1 MSHVIGRIIP
11 LSNYPSAP
19 TNWSKAFVGK
29 PPEITP
35 MPATRQ
41 QAADIRRGLRSI
53 IRWAK
58 SPGSKA
64 GKVDREKVLL
74 DALEAALRELDA
86 APNSLAAWIIGA
98 MFASLRKGTTADG
111 GPMWF
116 VTDRRLFDEACDAL
130 EFLHQRQATTG
141 ADSAPSK

>member
-19 TNWSKAFVGK
+19 TNWSKAFVGN
-29 PPEITP
+29 PPEIRP

-41 QAADIRRGLRSI
+41 QAADLRRGIRSI

-64 GKVDREKVLL
+64 GKVDREQVLL

-98 MFASLRKGTTADG
+98 MFASLRKTEPASAER
-111 GPMWF
+111 MWV
-116 VTDRRLFDEACDAL
+116 VTDRKLFDEACDAL

-141 ADSAPSK
+141 ASPAPSK